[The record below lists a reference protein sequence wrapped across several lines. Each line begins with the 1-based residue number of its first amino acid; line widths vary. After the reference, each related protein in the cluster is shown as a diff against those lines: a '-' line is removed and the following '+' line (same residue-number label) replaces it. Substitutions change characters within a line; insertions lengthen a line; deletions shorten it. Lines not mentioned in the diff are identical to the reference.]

1 VIAAVDG
8 EVGFEGAGLLE
19 GHVGADGGVELRLDV
34 SIGEEEEGEGLVRKV
49 RRRRG
54 EARGSDGCRE
64 ARGPQKREE
73 LPAAGRVHE
82 SIIIF
87 ALAGK
92 IKGTRMRSRDLESK
106 SFTWSRLG
114 DRSMTEF
121 QGTRNKPA
129 NNGSRMER
137 GFAVEPRPAPPAYRP
152 NHGGLQPK
160 MAAPLVYRPNYGGL
174 QPKMVAPP
182 VYRPTAGLPVQSKT
196 ISPRVFRPGTTPQ
209 VFRPVAHIQP
219 YVPKKS
225 ERSAIVELRNR
236 YVKANGDDYAHYAG
250 TFDEYVDSADTMEQI
265 VEFVVAAE
273 KVAAR
278 KTVPKDPPPTV
289 LQKPP
294 QTPASSPAAKQQ
306 RAEKQKEKKR
316 QKALDKQSR
325 TIDLSIPAQPV
336 PLQTQW
342 KAVATASASLPAP
355 TPSPASKPLSFVEN
369 LLAKVEKWDRKTDK
383 GKTVSLSESQAP
395 SCSMA

>member
-1 VIAAVDG
+1 
-8 EVGFEGAGLLE
+8 
-19 GHVGADGGVELRLDV
+19 
-34 SIGEEEEGEGLVRKV
+34 
-49 RRRRG
+49 
-54 EARGSDGCRE
+54 
-64 ARGPQKREE
+64 
-73 LPAAGRVHE
+73 
-82 SIIIF
+82 
-87 ALAGK
+87 
-92 IKGTRMRSRDLESK
+92 
-106 SFTWSRLG
+106 
-114 DRSMTEF
+114 
-121 QGTRNKPA
+121 
-129 NNGSRMER
+129 
-137 GFAVEPRPAPPAYRP
+137 
-152 NHGGLQPK
+152 
-160 MAAPLVYRPNYGGL
+160 
-174 QPKMVAPP
+174 
-182 VYRPTAGLPVQSKT
+182 
-196 ISPRVFRPGTTPQ
+196 
-209 VFRPVAHIQP
+209 
-219 YVPKKS
+219 
-225 ERSAIVELRNR
+225 
-236 YVKANGDDYAHYAG
+236 VKANGDDYAHYAG

-383 GKTVSLSESQAP
+383 GKTVSLSEFQATELLYGLKAIAISGGQQAFYVGFSDNEQKYNCKVCIKAIAGHSQTVSQATTHKP
-395 SCSMA
+395 HIISLWTAMSHFQRSSDFLSRPAGLFAFRLDRAGARRWCRQSTEQKPTGLISPRNSD

>member
-1 VIAAVDG
+1 
-8 EVGFEGAGLLE
+8 
-19 GHVGADGGVELRLDV
+19 
-34 SIGEEEEGEGLVRKV
+34 
-49 RRRRG
+49 
-54 EARGSDGCRE
+54 
-64 ARGPQKREE
+64 
-73 LPAAGRVHE
+73 
-82 SIIIF
+82 
-87 ALAGK
+87 
-92 IKGTRMRSRDLESK
+92 
-106 SFTWSRLG
+106 
-114 DRSMTEF
+114 MTEF

-152 NHGGLQPK
+152 NH
-160 MAAPLVYRPNYGGL
+160 GGL

-355 TPSPASKPLSFVEN
+355 TPSPASKQLSFVEN

-383 GKTVSLSESQAP
+383 GKTVSLSESQATELLYGLKAIATSGGQQAFYVGFSDNEQKYNCKVCIKAIAGYSQTVSQATTHKP
-395 SCSMA
+395 TYHFTLDSDVTLPEKFRLP